1 MAFTKIHFNDG
12 LSHGRLLRSAINH
25 LEDGR
30 DGLNQLI
37 AATQLMID
45 GDGSQITHFDE
56 VMTRYGFPST
66 TVAKAAWEELLA
78 VQTKIN
84 TNASVSN
91 VLAAL
96 DQAFAK
102 FR

>member
-1 MAFTKIHFNDG
+1 MAFTKIHFNDT
-12 LSHGRLLRSAINH
+12 LSHGRLLRNLIND

-56 VMTRYGFPST
+56 VMTRFGFPST
-66 TVAKAAWEELLA
+66 TVAKAAWEELLS